1 MEAEIAFR
9 ILGLFFWKLVHN
21 ALLIKEKLVKKQIIS
36 SACVLCGENEVI
48 ANRLF
53 LSCSIARAVWFA
65 CECGVRLDL
74 LQP

>member
-9 ILGLFFWKLVHN
+9 MLDLLYWKLVHN
-21 ALLIKEKLVKKQIIS
+21 ALPVKEKLVKRQIIS
-36 SACVLCGENEVI
+36 SACVLSVENEVI
-48 ANRLF
+48 ASHLF

-65 CECGVRLDL
+65 CVCGVRLDL